1 MHKLTATALI
11 IAAASTLAAGAAAF
25 EFRPDKAL
33 RVATGLTAETLCTDV
48 FITGLD
54 PASVFAQAIQARP
67 GVKAVARHISYHV
80 DRDRRAVSANWF
92 GHFASTAVLRPGL
105 GCLVVHGDVPAPA
118 AAPAAGE
125 AAPQRLPDIA
135 GPEVVNPANAG
146 LKAALGHVFTDAP
159 GAPPRWLRAVVVLK
173 DGKVVAERY
182 APGIGVDTPLIGY
195 SASKSVISSLVGV
208 LVRQGRLDI
217 HARAPVAAWAAPDDP
232 RHAITTDN
240 LLRMTSGL
248 AIAQTG
254 SGFDPA
260 SRMLFTERDMA
271 GFAEAH
277 PLARPIGSRWDYSDA
292 STLIVSRIVRD
303 AAGGDVQA
311 FARRE
316 LFEPLGMKTAIL
328 TAVATGTPVGSTGI
342 LASARDWAKL
352 GELYARD
359 GAVGG
364 QRILPEGWVDYS
376 ATSTLGS
383 SYGAGFWTNRG
394 PDPDARG
401 RAHGGMPCDM
411 LFASGVLGQRVYI
424 IPSADVVIVR
434 FGVTQKWPDFD
445 IEGDKRLVREVLA
458 ALPAARQAGVRPARR
473 CPASASFDTAARA
486 AGSG

>member
-1 MHKLTATALI
+1 MRKLTTAILVI
-11 IAAASTLAAGAAAF
+11 TAASAVAAGAAAF

-54 PASVFAQAIQARP
+54 PQAVFAQAIRARP
-67 GVKAVARHISYHV
+67 GISTVARHITYRV
-80 DRDRRAVSANWF
+80 DRGRRSVSAAWF

-105 GCLVVHGDVPAPA
+105 GCLVVHGDVPVASAPTA
-118 AAPAAGE
+118 RE
-125 AAPQRLPDIA
+125 TAPQLLPDVA
-135 GPEVVNPANAG
+135 GPEVTPPANPG
-146 LKAALGHVFTDAP
+146 LKAALDHVFTDAP

-173 DGKVVAERY
+173 DGHVVAERY

-195 SASKSVISSLVGV
+195 SASKSMISSLVGV
-208 LVRQGRLDI
+208 LVRQGRIDV
-217 HARAPVAAWAAPDDP
+217 HAPAPVAAWADAADP

-248 AIAQTG
+248 DIAQTG

-271 GFAEAH
+271 GYAEAH
-277 PLARPIGSRWDYSDA
+277 GLARPIGSRWDYSDA

-303 AAGGDVQA
+303 AAADEGGVQA

-316 LFEPLGMKTAIL
+316 LFDPLGMKTAIL
-328 TAVATGTPVGSTGI
+328 TADATGTPVGSTGI

-359 GAVGG
+359 GVVGG

-376 ATSTLGS
+376 ARSTLGT
-383 SYGAGFWTNRG
+383 SYGAGFWTNRST
-394 PDPDARG
+394 DPDARG

-411 LFASGVLGQRVYI
+411 LYASGVLGQRVYI
-424 IPSADVVIVR
+424 VPSADVVIVR

-458 ALPAARQAGVRPARR
+458 ALPAAAKPACAKAG
-473 CPASASFDTAARA
+473 
-486 AGSG
+486 

>member
-1 MHKLTATALI
+1 MRRLAATALT
-11 IAAASTLAAGAAAF
+11 IAAASTLAAGATAF

-54 PASVFAQAIQARP
+54 PQAVFAQAIQARP
-67 GVKAVARHISYHV
+67 GVGRVARHIRYHV
-80 DRDRRAVSANWF
+80 DRDHSAVSATWF

-105 GCLVVHGDVPAPA
+105 GCLVAHRDIPTSPAPA
-118 AAPAAGE
+118 ASAKAA
-125 AAPQRLPDIA
+125 QLLPDIA
-135 GPEVVNPANAG
+135 GPDVVAPANPG
-146 LKAALGHVFTDAP
+146 LKAALDHIFTDAP

-182 APGIGVDTPLIGY
+182 GPGIGVDTPLIGY
-195 SASKSVISSLVGV
+195 SASKSVMSSLVGV

-217 HARAPVAAWAAPDDP
+217 HAPAPVAAWSGPGDP
-232 RHAITTDN
+232 RHAITTDT

-248 AIAQTG
+248 DIAQTG

-271 GFAEAH
+271 GYAEAH

-292 STLIVSRIVRD
+292 STLIVSRMVRD
-303 AAGGDVQA
+303 ATEGAGGVQA

-328 TAVATGTPVGSTGI
+328 TADATGTPVGSTGI

-352 GELYARD
+352 GELYARR
-359 GAVGG
+359 GVVGG
-364 QRILPEGWVDYS
+364 QRILPEGWVEYS
-376 ATSTLGS
+376 ARSTLGT
-383 SYGAGFWTNRG
+383 SYGAGFWTNRS

-401 RAHGGMPCDM
+401 RALGGMPCDM
-411 LFASGVLGQRVYI
+411 LFASGVMGQRVYI
-424 IPSADVVIVR
+424 VPSADVVIVR

-445 IEGDKRLVREVLA
+445 IQGDIRLVREVLA
-458 ALPAARQAGVRPARR
+458 ALPDAPKPACVR
-473 CPASASFDTAARA
+473 
-486 AGSG
+486 